1 VRPAPLSQSLFILV
15 TKMRSFPVGL
25 VIVAALVC
33 LAPQA
38 IVAQQDTAAGPRF
51 REAFASLP
59 EGRPVKVL
67 RASGTT
73 VGAYSGLVG
82 DSLSVLPNA
91 GPPTTLALD
100 EVQAAWSRK
109 HQAGRGAL
117 IGGIVGAALGV
128 ALGVLAQAYCEGESS
143 GCGSAAGAAVVGGLS
158 VGAIGT
164 GLGAVIGAAIPVWKP
179 LASH

>member
-1 VRPAPLSQSLFILV
+1 
-15 TKMRSFPVGL
+15 MRSFSVGL
-25 VIVAALVC
+25 VVVTALAS
-33 LAPQA
+33 LGAPVTA
-38 IVAQQDTAAGPRF
+38 SAQQDTAAGPRF

-59 EGRPVKVL
+59 EGRHVKVL

-82 DSLSVLPNA
+82 DSLSLLTNA
-91 GPPTTLALD
+91 GPPTTLALG

-117 IGGIVGAALGV
+117 IGGIVGTALGV
-128 ALGVLAQAYCEGESS
+128 AFGLLAQAFCEGESS
-143 GCGSAAGAAVVGGLS
+143 GCGTAAGAAVVGGLS

-164 GLGAVIGAAIPVWKP
+164 GLGALIGAAIPVWKP
-179 LASH
+179 LAPQK